1 MRGMVTGVLYNT
13 GLMKTIT
20 QSPVTTETIQTF
32 RDAFE
37 NDASAKVAQN
47 AVTMNTIDDIALVRD
62 VVQSTDFTFST
73 HLDDW
78 KVTNQ
83 KKSGRCWL
91 FAALNMLRVSA
102 MEKMNVK
109 EFEFSQNWAMF
120 WDKFERAN
128 WFLQHII
135 ETADRPV
142 DDRTVAFLL
151 SDPIGDGGQWNM
163 FVNMVKKH
171 GLVPKTAMP
180 ETESSS
186 CTAKMNMI
194 LKWKL
199 RDGAMQVRNCVGD
212 PEAVRNEVLKGIWR
226 ILCIHLGTPPQ
237 TFRWQWKDKE
247 KKFHDKGEM
256 TPLEFANEYIETSL
270 DEYVCVVNDPRN
282 SSPLMQ
288 TYTVECLGNVV
299 GGELVKYL
307 NIDTDAM
314 KTLTKNMLED
324 GKPVWMGCDVGKMF
338 RRDIGIWDANL
349 FNFEGVYGTSLGL
362 TKSERLEYH
371 QTLMTHAMLFT
382 GVDTEDGTPIKWRV
396 ENSWGD
402 DHVGEK
408 GFHAMNDS
416 WFDEYMFEVAIEKKY
431 LSDEML
437 SALTEEPTVLPPWD
451 PMGALAK

>member
-1 MRGMVTGVLYNT
+1 MT
-13 GLMKTIT
+13 TIQT
-20 QSPVTTETIQTF
+20 TPISTETIQTF

-37 NDASAKVAQN
+37 QDTSAKVSQN
-47 AVTMNTIDDIALVRD
+47 AVGQTTIDDVALVRD
-62 VVQSTDFTFST
+62 VVQGTDFTFST
-73 HLDDW
+73 RLDEW
-78 KVTNQ
+78 KASNQ
-83 KKSGRCWL
+83 RQSGRCWL
-91 FAALNMLRVSA
+91 FAALNMLRVPA
-102 MEKMNVK
+102 MKKMNVK

-135 ETADRPV
+135 DTADCDI

-151 SDPIGDGGQWNM
+151 GDPIGDGGQWNM
-163 FVNMVKKH
+163 FVNVVHKH

-180 ETESSS
+180 ETQSSS

-199 RDGAMQVRNCVGD
+199 RSGAELLREAGADMETVR
-212 PEAVRNEVLKGIWR
+212 EEVLSGIWR
-226 ILCIHLGTPPQ
+226 ILCIHLGTPP
-237 TFRWQWKDKE
+237 TKFMWQWQDKD
-247 KKFHDKGEM
+247 KKFHRTGEM
-256 TPLEFANEYIETSL
+256 TPLEFANEYIETPL
-270 DEYVCVVNDPRN
+270 DEYVCVVNDPRET
-282 SSPLMQ
+282 SPILT

-307 NIDTDAM
+307 NIDTTAM
-314 KTLTKNMLED
+314 KTLTQKMLED

-338 RRDIGIWDANL
+338 RRDIGIWDAEL
-349 FNFEGVYGTSLGL
+349 FNFEDVYGTKLGL
-362 TKSERLEYH
+362 TKAQRLDYH

-382 GVDTEDGTPIKWRV
+382 GVDVLDGVPVKWRV

-402 DHVGEK
+402 ENVGEK

-431 LSDEML
+431 LSADML
-437 SALTEEPTVLPPWD
+437 AAWEEDPTVLSPWD
-451 PMGALAK
+451 PMGSLAK

>member
-1 MRGMVTGVLYNT
+1 MT
-13 GLMKTIT
+13 TIQT
-20 QSPVTTETIQTF
+20 TPISTETIQTF

-37 NDASAKVAQN
+37 QDTSAKVSQN
-47 AVTMNTIDDIALVRD
+47 AVGQTTIDDVALVRD
-62 VVQSTDFTFST
+62 VVQGTDFTFST
-73 HLDDW
+73 RLDEW
-78 KVTNQ
+78 KASNQ
-83 KKSGRCWL
+83 RQSGRCWL
-91 FAALNMLRVSA
+91 FAALNMLRVPA
-102 MEKMNVK
+102 MKKMNVK

-135 ETADRPV
+135 DTADCDI

-151 SDPIGDGGQWNM
+151 GDPIGDGGQWNM
-163 FVNMVKKH
+163 FVNVVHKH

-180 ETESSS
+180 ETQSSS

-199 RDGAMQVRNCVGD
+199 RSGAELLREAGADMEVVR
-212 PEAVRNEVLKGIWR
+212 EEVLSGIWR
-226 ILCIHLGTPPQ
+226 ILCIHLGTPP
-237 TFRWQWKDKE
+237 TKFMWQWQDKD
-247 KKFHDKGEM
+247 KKFHRTGEM
-256 TPLEFANEYIETSL
+256 TPLEFANEYIETPL
-270 DEYVCVVNDPRN
+270 DEYVCVVNDPRET
-282 SSPLMQ
+282 SPLLT

-307 NIDTDAM
+307 NIDTTAM
-314 KTLTKNMLED
+314 KTLTQKMLED

-338 RRDIGIWDANL
+338 RRDIGIWDAKL
-349 FNFEGVYGTSLGL
+349 FNFEDVYGTKLGL
-362 TKSERLEYH
+362 TKAQRLDYH

-382 GVDTEDGTPIKWRV
+382 GVDVLDGVPVKWRV

-402 DHVGEK
+402 ENVGEK

-431 LSDEML
+431 LSADML
-437 SALTEEPTVLPPWD
+437 AAWEEEPTVLSPWD
-451 PMGALAK
+451 PMGSLAK

>member
-1 MRGMVTGVLYNT
+1 MT
-13 GLMKTIT
+13 TIQT
-20 QSPVTTETIQTF
+20 TPISTETIQTF

-37 NDASAKVAQN
+37 QDTSAKVSQN
-47 AVTMNTIDDIALVRD
+47 AVGQTTIDDVALVRD
-62 VVQSTDFTFST
+62 VVQGTDFTFST
-73 HLDDW
+73 RLDEW
-78 KVTNQ
+78 KASNQ
-83 KKSGRCWL
+83 RQSGRCWL
-91 FAALNMLRVSA
+91 FAALNMLRVPA
-102 MEKMNVK
+102 MKKMNVK

-135 ETADRPV
+135 DTADCDI

-151 SDPIGDGGQWNM
+151 GDPIGDGGQWNM
-163 FVNMVKKH
+163 FVNVVHKH

-180 ETESSS
+180 ETQSSS

-199 RDGAMQVRNCVGD
+199 RSGAELLREAGADMETVR
-212 PEAVRNEVLKGIWR
+212 EEVLSGIWR
-226 ILCIHLGTPPQ
+226 ILCIHLGTPP
-237 TFRWQWKDKE
+237 TKFMWQWQDKD
-247 KKFHDKGEM
+247 KKFHRTGEM
-256 TPLEFANEYIETSL
+256 TPLEFANEYIETPL
-270 DEYVCVVNDPRN
+270 DEYVCVVNDPRET
-282 SSPLMQ
+282 SPLLT

-307 NIDTDAM
+307 NIDTTAM
-314 KTLTKNMLED
+314 KTLTQKMLED

-338 RRDIGIWDANL
+338 RRDIGIWDAKL
-349 FNFEGVYGTSLGL
+349 FNFEDVYGTKLGL
-362 TKSERLEYH
+362 TKAQRLDYH

-382 GVDTEDGTPIKWRV
+382 GVDVHDGVPVKWRV

-402 DHVGEK
+402 ENVGEK

-431 LSDEML
+431 LSADML
-437 SALTEEPTVLPPWD
+437 AAWEEDPTVLSPWD
-451 PMGALAK
+451 PMGSLAK

>member
-1 MRGMVTGVLYNT
+1 MT
-13 GLMKTIT
+13 
-20 QSPVTTETIQTF
+20 TIQATPISEQTINEY
-32 RDAFE
+32 RKAFE
-37 NDASAKVAQN
+37 GDSAAKVSQN
-47 AVTMNTIDDIALVRD
+47 AVSMTTIDDIALVRD

-91 FAALNMLRVSA
+91 FAALNMLRVPA
-102 MEKMNVK
+102 MKKMNVK

-135 ETADRPV
+135 DTADRDA

-151 SDPIGDGGQWNM
+151 NDPIGDGGQWNM
-163 FVNMVKKH
+163 FVNVVIKH
-171 GLVPKTAMP
+171 GLVPKSAMP

-194 LKWKL
+194 LRWKL
-199 RDGAMQVRNCVGD
+199 RDGAMQCREAGENVEEVRK
-212 PEAVRNEVLKGIWR
+212 EVLSGIWR
-226 ILCIHLGTPPQ
+226 ILCIHLGTPP
-237 TFRWQWKDKE
+237 TSFNWQWQDKE
-247 KKFHDKGEM
+247 KEFTRKGKM
-256 TPLEFANEYIETSL
+256 TPLEFSAEYIETPL
-270 DEYVCVVNDPRN
+270 DEYVCVVNDPRPAN
-282 SSPLMQ
+282 RYMN
-288 TYTVECLGNVV
+288 TYTVECLGNVI

-307 NIDTDAM
+307 NVDTETM
-314 KTLTKNMLED
+314 KSLTQKMLED
-324 GKPVWMGCDVGKMF
+324 SKPVWMGCDVGKMF
-338 RRDIGIWDANL
+338 RRDIGIWDAAL
-349 FNFEGVYGTSLGL
+349 FDFESVYGTQLGL
-362 TKSERLEYH
+362 TKANRLEYH

-382 GVDTEDGTPIKWRV
+382 GVDVHDGVATKWRV

-402 DHVGEK
+402 DAVGVK

-431 LSDEML
+431 LSPELL
-437 SALTEEPTVLPPWD
+437 SAWDEEPTVLAPWD
-451 PMGALAK
+451 PMGSLAQ

>member
-1 MRGMVTGVLYNT
+1 MT
-13 GLMKTIT
+13 TIQT
-20 QSPVTTETIQTF
+20 TPISTETIQTF

-37 NDASAKVAQN
+37 EDTSAKVSQN
-47 AVTMNTIDDIALVRD
+47 AVGQTTIDDVALVRD
-62 VVQSTDFTFST
+62 VVQGTDFTFST
-73 HLDDW
+73 RLDEW
-78 KVTNQ
+78 KASNQ
-83 KKSGRCWL
+83 RQSGRCWL
-91 FAALNMLRVSA
+91 FAALNMLRVPA
-102 MEKMNVK
+102 MKKMNVK

-135 ETADRPV
+135 DTADCDI

-151 SDPIGDGGQWNM
+151 GDPIGDGGQWNM
-163 FVNMVKKH
+163 FVNVVHKH

-180 ETESSS
+180 ETQSSS

-199 RDGAMQVRNCVGD
+199 RSGAELLREAGADMETVR
-212 PEAVRNEVLKGIWR
+212 EEVLSGIWR
-226 ILCIHLGTPPQ
+226 ILCIHLGTPP
-237 TFRWQWKDKE
+237 TKFMWQWQDKD
-247 KKFHDKGEM
+247 KKFHRTGEM
-256 TPLEFANEYIETSL
+256 TPLEFANEYIETPL
-270 DEYVCVVNDPRN
+270 DEYVCVVNDPRET
-282 SSPLMQ
+282 SPLLT

-307 NIDTDAM
+307 NIDTTAM
-314 KTLTKNMLED
+314 KTLTQKMLED

-338 RRDIGIWDANL
+338 RRDIGIWDAKL
-349 FNFEGVYGTSLGL
+349 FNFEDVYGTKLGL
-362 TKSERLEYH
+362 TKAQRLDYH

-382 GVDTEDGTPIKWRV
+382 GVDVLDGVPVKWRV

-402 DHVGEK
+402 ENVGEK

-431 LSDEML
+431 LSADML
-437 SALTEEPTVLPPWD
+437 AAWEEEPTVLSPWD
-451 PMGALAK
+451 PMGSLAK

>member
-1 MRGMVTGVLYNT
+1 MT
-13 GLMKTIT
+13 TIQT
-20 QSPVTTETIQTF
+20 TPISTETIQTF

-37 NDASAKVAQN
+37 QDTSAKVSQN
-47 AVTMNTIDDIALVRD
+47 AVGQTTIDDVALVRD
-62 VVQSTDFTFST
+62 VVQGTDFTFST
-73 HLDDW
+73 RLDEW
-78 KVTNQ
+78 KASNQ
-83 KKSGRCWL
+83 RQSGRCWL
-91 FAALNMLRVSA
+91 FAALNMLRVPA
-102 MEKMNVK
+102 MKKMNVK

-135 ETADRPV
+135 DTADCDI

-151 SDPIGDGGQWNM
+151 GDPIGDGGQWNM
-163 FVNMVKKH
+163 FVNVVHKH

-180 ETESSS
+180 ETQSSS

-199 RDGAMQVRNCVGD
+199 RSGAELLREAGADMETVR
-212 PEAVRNEVLKGIWR
+212 EEVLGGIWR
-226 ILCIHLGTPPQ
+226 ILCIHLGTPP
-237 TFRWQWKDKE
+237 TKFMWQWQDKD
-247 KKFHDKGEM
+247 KKFHRTGEM
-256 TPLEFANEYIETSL
+256 TPLEFANEYIETPL
-270 DEYVCVVNDPRN
+270 DEYVCVVNDPRET
-282 SSPLMQ
+282 SPLLT

-307 NIDTDAM
+307 NIDTTAM
-314 KTLTKNMLED
+314 KTLTQKMLED

-338 RRDIGIWDANL
+338 RRDIGIWDAKL
-349 FNFEGVYGTSLGL
+349 FNFEDVYGTKLGL
-362 TKSERLEYH
+362 TKAQRLDYH

-382 GVDTEDGTPIKWRV
+382 GVDVLDGVPVKWRV

-402 DHVGEK
+402 ENVGEK

-431 LSDEML
+431 LSADML
-437 SALTEEPTVLPPWD
+437 AAWEEEPTVLSPWD
-451 PMGALAK
+451 PMGSLAK

>member
-1 MRGMVTGVLYNT
+1 MT
-13 GLMKTIT
+13 TIQT
-20 QSPVTTETIQTF
+20 TPISTETIQTF

-37 NDASAKVAQN
+37 QDTSAKVSQN
-47 AVTMNTIDDIALVRD
+47 AVGQTTIDDVALVRD
-62 VVQSTDFTFST
+62 VVQGTDFTFST
-73 HLDDW
+73 RLDEW
-78 KVTNQ
+78 KASNQ
-83 KKSGRCWL
+83 RQSGRCWL
-91 FAALNMLRVSA
+91 FAALNMLRVPA
-102 MEKMNVK
+102 MKKMNVK

-135 ETADRPV
+135 DTADCDI

-151 SDPIGDGGQWNM
+151 GDPIGDGGQWNM
-163 FVNMVKKH
+163 FVNVVHKH

-180 ETESSS
+180 ETQSSS

-199 RDGAMQVRNCVGD
+199 RSGAELLREAGADMETVR
-212 PEAVRNEVLKGIWR
+212 EEVLSGIWR
-226 ILCIHLGTPPQ
+226 ILCIHLGTPP
-237 TFRWQWKDKE
+237 TKFMWQWQDKD
-247 KKFHDKGEM
+247 KKFHRTGEM
-256 TPLEFANEYIETSL
+256 TPLEFANEYIETPL
-270 DEYVCVVNDPRN
+270 DEYVCVVNDPRET
-282 SSPLMQ
+282 SPLLT

-307 NIDTDAM
+307 NIDTTAM
-314 KTLTKNMLED
+314 KTLTQKMLED

-338 RRDIGIWDANL
+338 RRDIGIWDAKL
-349 FNFEGVYGTSLGL
+349 FNFEDVYGTKLGL
-362 TKSERLEYH
+362 TKAQRLDYH

-382 GVDTEDGTPIKWRV
+382 GVDVHDGVPVKWRV

-402 DHVGEK
+402 ENVGEK

-431 LSDEML
+431 LSADML
-437 SALTEEPTVLPPWD
+437 AAWEEEPTVLSPWD
-451 PMGALAK
+451 PMGSLAK

>member
-1 MRGMVTGVLYNT
+1 MT
-13 GLMKTIT
+13 TIQT
-20 QSPVTTETIQTF
+20 TPISTETIQTF

-37 NDASAKVAQN
+37 QDTSAKVSQN
-47 AVTMNTIDDIALVRD
+47 AVGQTTIDDVALVRD
-62 VVQSTDFTFST
+62 VVQGTDFTFST
-73 HLDDW
+73 RLDEW
-78 KVTNQ
+78 KASNQ
-83 KKSGRCWL
+83 RQSGRCWL
-91 FAALNMLRVSA
+91 FAALNMLRVPA
-102 MEKMNVK
+102 MKKMNVK

-135 ETADRPV
+135 DTADCDI

-151 SDPIGDGGQWNM
+151 GDPIGDGGQWNM
-163 FVNMVKKH
+163 FVNVVHKH

-180 ETESSS
+180 ETQSSS

-199 RDGAMQVRNCVGD
+199 RSGAELLREAGADMETVR
-212 PEAVRNEVLKGIWR
+212 EEVLSGIWR
-226 ILCIHLGTPPQ
+226 ILCIHLGTPP
-237 TFRWQWKDKE
+237 TKFMWQWQDKDKQ
-247 KKFHDKGEM
+247 FHRTGEM
-256 TPLEFANEYIETSL
+256 TPLEFANEYIETPL
-270 DEYVCVVNDPRN
+270 DEYVCVVNDPRET
-282 SSPLMQ
+282 SPLLT

-307 NIDTDAM
+307 NIDTTAM
-314 KTLTKNMLED
+314 KTLTQKMLED

-338 RRDIGIWDANL
+338 RRDIGIWDAEL
-349 FNFEGVYGTSLGL
+349 FNFEDVYGTKLGL
-362 TKSERLEYH
+362 TKAQRLDYH

-382 GVDTEDGTPIKWRV
+382 GVDVLDGVPVKWRV

-402 DHVGEK
+402 ENVGEK

-431 LSDEML
+431 LSADML
-437 SALTEEPTVLPPWD
+437 AAWEEDPTVLSPWD
-451 PMGALAK
+451 PMGSLAK

>member
-1 MRGMVTGVLYNT
+1 MT
-13 GLMKTIT
+13 TIQT
-20 QSPVTTETIQTF
+20 TPISTETIQTF

-37 NDASAKVAQN
+37 QDTSAKVSQN
-47 AVTMNTIDDIALVRD
+47 AVGQTTIDDVALVRD
-62 VVQSTDFTFST
+62 VVQGTDFTFST
-73 HLDDW
+73 RLDEW
-78 KVTNQ
+78 KASNQ
-83 KKSGRCWL
+83 RQSGRCWL
-91 FAALNMLRVSA
+91 FAALNMLRVPA
-102 MEKMNVK
+102 MKKMNVK

-135 ETADRPV
+135 DTADCDI

-151 SDPIGDGGQWNM
+151 GDPIGDGGQWNM
-163 FVNMVKKH
+163 FVNVVHKH

-180 ETESSS
+180 ETQSSS

-199 RDGAMQVRNCVGD
+199 RSGAELLREAGADMETVR
-212 PEAVRNEVLKGIWR
+212 EEVLSGIWR
-226 ILCIHLGTPPQ
+226 ILCIHLGTPP
-237 TFRWQWKDKE
+237 TKFMWQWQDKD
-247 KKFHDKGEM
+247 KKFHRTGEM
-256 TPLEFANEYIETSL
+256 TPLEFANEYIETPL
-270 DEYVCVVNDPRN
+270 DEYVCVVNDPRET
-282 SSPLMQ
+282 SPLLT

-307 NIDTDAM
+307 NIDTTAM
-314 KTLTKNMLED
+314 KILTQKMLED

-338 RRDIGIWDANL
+338 RRDIGIWDAKL
-349 FNFEGVYGTSLGL
+349 FNFEDVYGTKLGL
-362 TKSERLEYH
+362 TKAQRLDYH

-382 GVDTEDGTPIKWRV
+382 GVDVLDGVPVKWRV

-402 DHVGEK
+402 ENVGEK

-431 LSDEML
+431 LSADMIAAWE
-437 SALTEEPTVLPPWD
+437 EEPTVLSPWD
-451 PMGALAK
+451 PMGSLAK